1 MILTPFKFLCSAPF
15 YSRRFDLCTRILLAF
30 KAIVNIFEVCRVNF
44 LEEDHLHLEKV
55 RTHCETSESCCRNC
69 RDTEGQTSQ
78 DSEEQKL
85 FSWADA
91 PAKARRWRSIP
102 VRCGVLREAGAGSLV
117 TCLGMPGAQWSKPG
131 HAQMVVLGKEAKQLS
146 SSQALGVAFQDGL
159 ILIIPESVT

>member
-1 MILTPFKFLCSAPF
+1 MILTPFKLLCSAPF
-15 YSRRFDLCTRILLAF
+15 YSRRFDLCTRILPAF
-30 KAIVNIFEVCRVNF
+30 KAIVNIFEVRRVNF

-69 RDTEGQTSQ
+69 RNTEDQTSQ

-91 PAKARRWRSIP
+91 PAKARRWHSIP
-102 VRCGVLREAGAGSLV
+102 VRCVLREAGAGSLV

-131 HAQMVVLGKEAKQLS
+131 RIQMVVLGKEAKRLS
-146 SSQALGVAFQDGL
+146 SSQALGVAFQDGI